1 LSLSRLT
8 RDLQSLLVERG
19 RADLTAE
26 ALDRVGF
33 TDDGTTLYVHILPKA
48 GWKRLGPGK
57 AYVLAFAGKSDL
69 ASLASVRALLL
80 DAAMLARD
88 DIDAIIRWFDGR

>member
-1 LSLSRLT
+1 LSLRRLT
-8 RDLQSLLVERG
+8 HELRELLAESGRSDLSKS
-19 RADLTAE
+19 

-48 GWKRLGPGK
+48 GWKRLGTGR
-57 AYVLAFAGKSDL
+57 AYVLAFAGKDDL
-69 ASLASVRALLL
+69 ASLAEMRLLL
-80 DAAMLARD
+80 REASMRQYD